1 MLDMIVSVLG
11 LFILPLAL
19 IAWFVVSLVMFLR
32 CQKEETEK
40 RKNWRFSLIISSV
53 IIGLAAVCLVALMVL
68 FAMAIMFM

>member
-32 CQKEETEK
+32 CPKEETEK

>member
-32 CQKEETEK
+32 CPKGETEK